1 MARRPYPWP
10 ASRLDPSLMR
20 RLLEHRQRTGERMT
34 AAIRRA
40 VLDLLASS
48 EAEAAAL
55 RVAEQITP
63 FDATSADTPD
73 MSNMSD
79 TSSTPVEIGH
89 PRGQD

>member
-1 MARRPYPWP
+1 MARRAYPWP

-48 EAEAAAL
+48 EAEAAAQ
-55 RVAEQITP
+55 RAAEQITP
-63 FDATSADTPD
+63 FDATSTNTPD
-73 MSNMSD
+73 MSNTSD
-79 TSSTPVEIGH
+79 TFSTPVEIGH